1 LNLVMAHVS
10 KKVTQCQRRKLTGES
25 DIGIRNHFICLCASF
40 VCSSFVKS
48 VSHGIGTLQCWL
60 PSSPHTMIT
69 ICPPLHLSCLAYI
82 FKCCLCANLAI
93 VYGSLLWSY
102 LYTFDRGMVDDPGRT
117 FQFIKT
123 ERNCTEDD

>member
-48 VSHGIGTLQCWL
+48 EPWHRNFAMLASFITSHNDYYM
-60 PSSPHTMIT
+60 SSVTSLLLGH
-69 ICPPLHLSCLAYI
+69 I

-102 LYTFDRGMVDDPGRT
+102 LHTFDRGMVDDPGRT